1 MFFCKILIEN
11 EYTMLTLLTFLPTS
25 DYFTDHV
32 IIVILQAVFDG
43 GQATEQ
49 VEHYVP
55 VGVDLQ
61 GLHSTPVN
69 LNAF

>member
-1 MFFCKILIEN
+1 
-11 EYTMLTLLTFLPTS
+11 MLTLLPCLPTS
-25 DYFTDHV
+25 DYFTDPV
-32 IIVILQAVFDG
+32 IIVILQAVVNG
-43 GQATEQ
+43 GQTTEQ
-49 VEHYVP
+49 VEHNVP